1 MIIDIVYI
9 GEDMPN
15 VITIGRQ
22 FGSGGH
28 EVGSRL
34 AKKMGIPFYD
44 KEILSL
50 TAKNSRFAES
60 YLEKMDEQ
68 KPSFLNIGSAGLM
81 AGAGGTSSAQGAMT
95 QFYNLSPN
103 DQIFLETSKVMHSL
117 AEKGPC
123 VIVGRCADYILR
135 DMDPVNFFICADI
148 QDRVARKLA
157 LEEHSEHDE
166 QSMEKLIRQ
175 TDKSRSKY
183 YEYYSHEV
191 WGAAENYHMCINTS
205 VVGVDGAVA
214 IILKFVEEFRK
225 KNLMP
230 DK

>member
-1 MIIDIVYI
+1 
-9 GEDMPN
+9 MPR

-68 KPSFLNIGSAGLM
+68 KPSFLNVGSAGLM
-81 AGAGGTSSAQGAMT
+81 SSAGGTSSAQGAIT

-103 DQIFLETSKVMHSL
+103 DQIFLETSKVMNAL

-135 DMDPVNFFICADI
+135 DLDPVNFFICADI
-148 QDRVARKLA
+148 KDRVARKLA
-157 LEEHSEHDE
+157 LDEHSEMTE
-166 QSMEKLIRQ
+166 QEMEKLIRQ

-183 YEYYSHEV
+183 YEYYSHEI
-191 WGAAENYHMCINTS
+191 WGSADNYHMCINTS
-205 VVGVDGAVA
+205 VVGVDGAVE
-214 IILKFVEEFRK
+214 IIMKFVEEFRK

>member
-1 MIIDIVYI
+1 
-9 GEDMPN
+9 MPK
-15 VITIGRQ
+15 VITIGRE

-28 EVGSRL
+28 EVGLRL

-68 KPSFLNIGSAGLM
+68 KPSFLNVGSAGLM
-81 AGAGGTSSAQGAMT
+81 SGAGGTSSAQSAMN

-103 DQIFLETSKVMHSL
+103 DQIFLETSKVMQQL

-135 DMDPVNFFICADI
+135 DLDPINLFICADI
-148 QDRVARKLA
+148 QDRIARKLA
-157 LEEHSEHDE
+157 LDENKDMDE
-166 QSMEKLIRQ
+166 QSMEKKIRQ

-191 WGAAENYHMCINTS
+191 WGAAENYHLCINTS
-205 VVGVDGAVA
+205 VVGVDGAVE
-214 IILKFVEEFRK
+214 IIYKFVEEFRK

>member
-1 MIIDIVYI
+1 
-9 GEDMPN
+9 MPR
-15 VITIGRQ
+15 VITIGRE

-28 EVGSRL
+28 EVGLRL

-68 KPSFLNIGSAGLM
+68 KPSFLNVGSAGLM
-81 AGAGGTSSAQGAMT
+81 SGAGGTSSAQSAMN
-95 QFYNLSPN
+95 QFYNLSAN
-103 DQIFLETSKVMHSL
+103 DQIFLETSKVMQQI

-135 DMDPVNFFICADI
+135 DLDPVNLFICADLP
-148 QDRVARKLA
+148 DRIARKLA
-157 LEEHSEHDE
+157 LEENKDMDE
-166 QSMEKLIRQ
+166 QAMEKKIRQ
-175 TDKSRSKY
+175 TDKTRSKY

-191 WGAAENYHMCINTS
+191 WGAAENYHLCINTS
-205 VVGVDGAVA
+205 VVGVDGAVE
-214 IILKFVEEFRK
+214 IIYKFVEEFRK

>member
-1 MIIDIVYI
+1 
-9 GEDMPN
+9 MPK
-15 VITIGRQ
+15 VITIGRE

-28 EVGSRL
+28 EVGLRL

-68 KPSFLNIGSAGLM
+68 KPSFLNVGSAGLM
-81 AGAGGTSSAQGAMT
+81 SGAGGTSSAQSAMN

-103 DQIFLETSKVMHSL
+103 DQIFLETSKVMQQL

-135 DMDPVNFFICADI
+135 DLDPVNLFICADI

-157 LEEHSEHDE
+157 LDENKEMDE
-166 QSMEKLIRQ
+166 QSMEKKIRQ

-191 WGAAENYHMCINTS
+191 WGAAENYHLCINTS
-205 VVGVDGAVA
+205 VVGVDGAVE
-214 IILKFVEEFRK
+214 IIYKFVEEFRK

>member
-1 MIIDIVYI
+1 
-9 GEDMPN
+9 MPR
-15 VITIGRQ
+15 VITIGRE

-28 EVGSRL
+28 EVGLRL

-68 KPSFLNIGSAGLM
+68 KPSFLNVGSAGLM
-81 AGAGGTSSAQGAMT
+81 SGAGGTSSAQSAMN
-95 QFYNLSPN
+95 QFYNLSAN
-103 DQIFLETSKVMHSL
+103 DQIFLETSKVMQQL

-135 DMDPVNFFICADI
+135 DLDPVNLFICADLPDWI
-148 QDRVARKLA
+148 ARKLA
-157 LEEHSEHDE
+157 LEENKDMDE
-166 QSMEKLIRQ
+166 QAMEKKIRQ
-175 TDKSRSKY
+175 TDKTRSKY

-191 WGAAENYHMCINTS
+191 WGAAENYHLCINTS
-205 VVGVDGAVA
+205 VVGVDGAVE
-214 IILKFVEEFRK
+214 IIYKFVEEFRK

>member
-1 MIIDIVYI
+1 
-9 GEDMPN
+9 MPR

-44 KEILSL
+44 KEILRL

-68 KPSFLNIGSAGLM
+68 KPSFLNVGSAGLM
-81 AGAGGTSSAQGAMT
+81 SGAGGTSSAQGALA

-103 DQIFLETSKVMHSL
+103 DQIFLETSKVMNSL

-135 DMDPVNFFICADI
+135 ELDPINFFICADI

-157 LEEHSEHDE
+157 LDEHSDMTE
-166 QSMEKLIRQ
+166 QEMEKLIRQ

-183 YEYYSHEV
+183 YEYYSHEI
-191 WGAAENYHMCINTS
+191 WGAADNYHMCINTS
-205 VVGVDGAVA
+205 VVGVDGAVE
-214 IILKFVEEFRK
+214 IIMKFVEEFRK

>member
-1 MIIDIVYI
+1 
-9 GEDMPN
+9 MPR

-44 KEILSL
+44 KEILRL

-68 KPSFLNIGSAGLM
+68 KPSFLNVGSAGLM
-81 AGAGGTSSAQGAMT
+81 SGAGGTSSAQGAIT

-103 DQIFLETSKVMHSL
+103 DQIFLETSKVMNSL

-135 DMDPVNFFICADI
+135 DLDPVNFFICADI

-157 LEEHSEHDE
+157 LDEHSGMTE
-166 QSMEKLIRQ
+166 QEMEKLIRQ

-183 YEYYSHEV
+183 YEYYSHEI
-191 WGAAENYHMCINTS
+191 WGSADNYHMCINTS
-205 VVGVDGAVA
+205 VVGVDGAVE
-214 IILKFVEEFRK
+214 IIMKFVEEFRK

>member
-1 MIIDIVYI
+1 
-9 GEDMPN
+9 MPR

-44 KEILSL
+44 KEILRL

-68 KPSFLNIGSAGLM
+68 KPSFLNVGSAGLM
-81 AGAGGTSSAQGAMT
+81 SGAGGTSSAQGAIT

-103 DQIFLETSKVMHSL
+103 DQIFLETSKVMNSL

-135 DMDPVNFFICADI
+135 ELDPINFFICADI

-157 LEEHSEHDE
+157 LEEHSDMSE
-166 QSMEKLIRQ
+166 QEMEKLIRQ

-183 YEYYSHEV
+183 YEYYSHEI
-191 WGAAENYHMCINTS
+191 WGSADNYHMCINTS
-205 VVGVDGAVA
+205 VVGVDGAVE
-214 IILKFVEEFRK
+214 IIMKFVEEFRK

>member
-1 MIIDIVYI
+1 
-9 GEDMPN
+9 MPR

-68 KPSFLNIGSAGLM
+68 KPSFLNVGSAGLM
-81 AGAGGTSSAQGAMT
+81 SGAGGTSSAQGAIT

-103 DQIFLETSKVMHSL
+103 DQIFLETSKVMNAL

-135 DMDPVNFFICADI
+135 DLDPVNFFICADI
-148 QDRVARKLA
+148 KDRVARKLA
-157 LEEHSEHDE
+157 LDEHSEMTE
-166 QSMEKLIRQ
+166 QEMEKLIRQ

-191 WGAAENYHMCINTS
+191 WGSADNYHMCINTS
-205 VVGVDGAVA
+205 VVGVDGAVE
-214 IILKFVEEFRK
+214 IIRKFVEEFRK

>member
-1 MIIDIVYI
+1 
-9 GEDMPN
+9 MPR

-68 KPSFLNIGSAGLM
+68 KPSFLNVGSAGLM
-81 AGAGGTSSAQGAMT
+81 SGAGGTSSAQGAIT

-103 DQIFLETSKVMHSL
+103 DQIFLETSKVMNAL

-135 DMDPVNFFICADI
+135 DLDPVNFFICADI
-148 QDRVARKLA
+148 KDRVARKLA
-157 LEEHSEHDE
+157 LDEHSEMTE
-166 QSMEKLIRQ
+166 QEMEKLIRQ

-183 YEYYSHEV
+183 YEYYSHEI
-191 WGAAENYHMCINTS
+191 WGSADNYHMCINTS
-205 VVGVDGAVA
+205 VVGVDGAVE
-214 IILKFVEEFRK
+214 IIMKFVEEFRK

>member
-1 MIIDIVYI
+1 
-9 GEDMPN
+9 MPR

-68 KPSFLNIGSAGLM
+68 KPSFLNVGSAGLM
-81 AGAGGTSSAQGAMT
+81 SGAGGTSSAQGAIT

-103 DQIFLETSKVMHSL
+103 DQIFLETSKVMNSL

-135 DMDPVNFFICADI
+135 DLDPVNFFICADI
-148 QDRVARKLA
+148 KDRVARKLA
-157 LEEHSEHDE
+157 LDEHSEMTE
-166 QSMEKLIRQ
+166 QEMEKLIRQ

-183 YEYYSHEV
+183 YEYYSHEI
-191 WGAAENYHMCINTS
+191 WGSADNYHMCINTS
-205 VVGVDGAVA
+205 VVGVDGAVE
-214 IILKFVEEFRK
+214 IIMKFVEEFRK

>member
-1 MIIDIVYI
+1 
-9 GEDMPN
+9 MPR

-68 KPSFLNIGSAGLM
+68 KPSFLNVGSAGLM
-81 AGAGGTSSAQGAMT
+81 SGAGGTSSAQGAIT

-103 DQIFLETSKVMHSL
+103 DQIFLETSKVMNAL

-135 DMDPVNFFICADI
+135 DLDPVNFFICADI
-148 QDRVARKLA
+148 KDRVARKLA
-157 LEEHSEHDE
+157 LDEHSEMTE
-166 QSMEKLIRQ
+166 QEMEKLIRQ

-191 WGAAENYHMCINTS
+191 WGSADNYHMCINTS
-205 VVGVDGAVA
+205 VVGVDGAVE
-214 IILKFVEEFRK
+214 IIMKFVEEFRK

>member
-1 MIIDIVYI
+1 
-9 GEDMPN
+9 MPR

-44 KEILSL
+44 KEILRL

-68 KPSFLNIGSAGLM
+68 KPSFLNVGSAGLM
-81 AGAGGTSSAQGAMT
+81 SGAGGTSSAQGALT

-103 DQIFLETSKVMHSL
+103 DQIFLETSKVMNSL

-135 DMDPVNFFICADI
+135 ELDPINFFICADI

-157 LEEHSEHDE
+157 LEEHSDMSE
-166 QSMEKLIRQ
+166 QEMEKLIRQ

-183 YEYYSHEV
+183 YEYYSHEI
-191 WGAAENYHMCINTS
+191 WGSADNYHMCINTS
-205 VVGVDGAVA
+205 VVGVDGAVE
-214 IILKFVEEFRK
+214 IIMKFVEEFRK

>member
-1 MIIDIVYI
+1 
-9 GEDMPN
+9 MPR

-28 EVGSRL
+28 EVGLRL
-34 AKKMGIPFYD
+34 SKKMGIPFYD
-44 KEILSL
+44 KELIRL

-68 KPSFLNIGSAGLM
+68 KPSFLNVGSAGLM
-81 AGAGGTSSAQGAMT
+81 SGAGGTSSAQGAIT

-103 DQIFLETSKVMHSL
+103 DQIFLETSKVMNAL

-135 DMDPVNFFICADI
+135 DLDPVNFFICADI
-148 QDRVARKLA
+148 KDRVARKLA
-157 LEEHSEHDE
+157 LDEHSEMTE
-166 QSMEKLIRQ
+166 QEMEKLIRQ

-183 YEYYSHEV
+183 YEYYSHEI
-191 WGAAENYHMCINTS
+191 WGSADNYHMCINTS
-205 VVGVDGAVA
+205 VVGVDGAVE
-214 IILKFVEEFRK
+214 IIMKFVEEFRK

>member
-1 MIIDIVYI
+1 
-9 GEDMPN
+9 MPN

-68 KPSFLNIGSAGLM
+68 KPSFLNVGSAGLM
-81 AGAGGTSSAQGAMT
+81 SGAGGTSSAQGAIT

-103 DQIFLETSKVMHSL
+103 DQIFLETSKVMNSL

-135 DMDPVNFFICADI
+135 DLDPVNFFICADI
-148 QDRVARKLA
+148 KDRVARKLA
-157 LEEHSEHDE
+157 LDEHSEMTE
-166 QSMEKLIRQ
+166 QEMEKLIRQ

-183 YEYYSHEV
+183 YEYYSHEI
-191 WGAAENYHMCINTS
+191 WGSADNYHMCINTS
-205 VVGVDGAVA
+205 VVGVDGAVE
-214 IILKFVEEFRK
+214 IIMKFVEEFRK